1 MRIDNN
7 GKVGIGSTSPAY
19 PLDVVGDIRTSG
31 CLRYAS
37 STLGTCASDVQ
48 IKRDVKPFELGL
60 AAVAGLKPVTFYYN
74 GLAGNPDDG
83 HKQIGLIAQDVEKVA
98 PALVVSEKVKLH
110 PKDKD
115 ATEIKAVDYGAVNYM
130 LINAV
135 KELKAD
141 NDTLRAAND
150 NEAAQIKALT
160 ARLDALD
167 GARR

>member
-1 MRIDNN
+1 MR
-7 GKVGIGSTSPAY
+7 
-19 PLDVVGDIRTSG
+19 
-31 CLRYAS
+31 
-37 STLGTCASDVQ
+37 

-130 LINAV
+130 LINAI

-141 NDTLRAAND
+141 NDNLRDRIGSSTGASLKRHAY
-150 NEAAQIKALT
+150 ESYGFIFRLT
-160 ARLDALD
+160 YAFSTTNHYCV
-167 GARR
+167 